1 VVSAARRAGSSIVTR
16 VIAGSLMLSVWL
28 AGVLPGPVPLPMRGM
43 SHPAAPAQGAMTGH
57 QGQAAVM
64 CDRSDNS
71 DPCTHCGAGACLTMQ
86 GCSTTGCLVLYQASL
101 AIAHS
106 QPGRSGSILAPRV
119 VWRTRSLAPPTP
131 PPLATYDQRA

>member
-1 VVSAARRAGSSIVTR
+1 MVPPARRAASWIVTR

-57 QGQAAVM
+57 QSHAAFM
-64 CDRSDNS
+64 CDRSDNT
-71 DPCTHCGAGACLTMQ
+71 DPCAHCGAGACLTMQ

-101 AIAHS
+101 AVAQS
-106 QPGRSGSILAPRV
+106 QPGHSGSILAPRV

-131 PPLATYDQRA
+131 PPLGIHD

>member
-1 VVSAARRAGSSIVTR
+1 VVSAARRAGSSIVNR

-86 GCSTTGCLVLYQASL
+86 GCSTTGCLVLYQASVAGAL
-101 AIAHS
+101 S
-106 QPGRSGSILAPRV
+106 QPGHPGSILAMRV

-131 PPLATYDQRA
+131 PPLGIRDQRA